1 MGRREKNIVGLD
13 IGSTKVCTLIAT
25 TDPSGASGLEPVG
38 FGIAESKGV
47 KKGAIINLEAAVESI
62 KKSVSEA
69 EARAGCEVDTVYV
82 GLAGP
87 HIKSFNSRGVTSIP
101 TRSREINSDDV
112 RRVIETARAVAIST
126 DREIIHILPQEFTV
140 DDQCGIGDPLGM
152 VGTRLEVNV
161 HIVTSSTTAAQ
172 NIITAVNRSG
182 LLVGDTVLEPIA
194 VGEAILSEDEKELGS
209 VLVDIGG
216 GKTNIAIYHHGAV
229 RHTVVVPLGGELFTN
244 DIAVGLRTSI
254 PEAERLKREQ
264 GCALGS
270 MVDGERVFEV
280 AGVGTRRPRAIAQ
293 SLLTDIL
300 QPRAEEIVHIVRNE
314 IRSAGYERQAGAGVV
329 VTGGGSMLQGFV
341 ELAEEILDM
350 PVRVG
355 TSAGFGELLL
365 EEVQQERDTG
375 QHAARVKMP
384 PLMGPE
390 FATVTGLVL
399 YGDRRRKMHDFHE
412 HPNWGFKK
420 LVSKFRS
427 FL

>member
-13 IGSTKVCTLIAT
+13 IGSTKVCTLIAAAG
-25 TDPSGASGLEPVG
+25 PAGLEPIG
-38 FGIAESKGV
+38 FGIAESKGL
-47 KKGAIINLEAAVESI
+47 KKGAIISIEAAVESI
-62 KKSVSEA
+62 KRSVSEA
-69 EARAGCEVDTVYV
+69 EATAQCEVETVYV

-101 TRSREINSDDV
+101 TRSREIDSEDV

-172 NIITAVNRSG
+172 NIVTAVNRCG

-229 RHTVVVPLGGELFTN
+229 RHTIVVPLGGELFTN

-264 GCALGS
+264 GCALSS
-270 MVDGERVFEV
+270 MVESGKVFEV
-280 AGVGTRRPRAIAQ
+280 AGVGSRQPRAIAQ

-314 IRSAGYERQAGAGVV
+314 IRTAGYERQAGAGVV
-329 VTGGGSMLQGFV
+329 LTGGGSMLHGFV

-355 TSAGFGELLL
+355 TSGGFGESLL
-365 EEVQQERDTG
+365 E
-375 QHAARVKMP
+375 KMP
-384 PLMGPE
+384 QLMGPE

-399 YGDRRRKMHDFHE
+399 YGDRRRKTHDFHE
-412 HPNWGFKK
+412 NPNSGFKK
-420 LVSKFRS
+420 FVSKFRS